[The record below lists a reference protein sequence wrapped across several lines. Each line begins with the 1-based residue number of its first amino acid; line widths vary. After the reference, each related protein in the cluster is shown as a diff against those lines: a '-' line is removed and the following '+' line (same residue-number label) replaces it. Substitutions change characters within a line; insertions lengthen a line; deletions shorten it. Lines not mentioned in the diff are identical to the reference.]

1 MGVSVRKIA
10 HKHLGLKNHA
20 ALNTYIKKRHLR
32 PEAE

>member
-32 PEAE
+32 PEGE